1 MIVMGARVVIPK
13 ALQGD
18 LLRDLLKMHQGTTK
32 LRQRARLSV
41 FWPNMDA
48 EIVNLAGACEECTSS
63 LPSHPPEPLR
73 PHEPASRP
81 FEQIHADLCQL
92 NGRHFLIQVDAFS
105 GWPHVVYFPDA
116 HISAKKVINAV
127 RELFIN
133 VGVPVKYWS
142 DGGPQ
147 FPAAEFKQFLKEW
160 GVSLGVSSPHFPQS
174 NGVAEAGVKSMK
186 KLIAGS
192 FTSGS
197 FDVNKFGQS
206 LLLFR
211 NTAVSGGRSPA
222 QVVFNRP
229 MRDCLPAHRRSFAA
243 EWQKD
248 ADVLEKRAR
257 RAKELRT
264 EHFNRRAHPLPP
276 LQVGNAVLIQHPIS
290 KCWSTPG
297 VITEVGP
304 NRDYLVKTPAG
315 RVFRRNRRFLRRR
328 VPVMPAAVTPP
339 TVPATPAPAIPGQA
353 VVPCPAPDPA
363 PVNQGEEDPPPRRSA
378 RVPKPS
384 SLYPPHTWSK

>member
-1 MIVMGARVVIPK
+1 MHKCRQFLEGLPSFELVTDHKPLIPILNNYALDKLDNPRLLRLRLKIQRYAFTARWIPGKENRDSDVLSRAPIAAATSQDELAEGASFVSPRITMLCAIDGSDPTVIDPVLEKVKAAAVTDPVMKELRERVRHHLAVDGEDGMIVMGARVVIPK

-133 VGVPVKYWS
+133 VGVPVKYWNGES
-142 DGGPQ
+142 HSECRLLI
-147 FPAAEFKQFLKEW
+147 FP
-160 GVSLGVSSPHFPQS
+160 SL
-174 NGVAEAGVKSMK
+174 
-186 KLIAGS
+186 
-192 FTSGS
+192 
-197 FDVNKFGQS
+197 
-206 LLLFR
+206 
-211 NTAVSGGRSPA
+211 TASR
-222 QVVFNRP
+222 
-229 MRDCLPAHRRSFAA
+229 
-243 EWQKD
+243 
-248 ADVLEKRAR
+248 
-257 RAKELRT
+257 
-264 EHFNRRAHPLPP
+264 
-276 LQVGNAVLIQHPIS
+276 
-290 KCWSTPG
+290 
-297 VITEVGP
+297 
-304 NRDYLVKTPAG
+304 
-315 RVFRRNRRFLRRR
+315 
-328 VPVMPAAVTPP
+328 
-339 TVPATPAPAIPGQA
+339 
-353 VVPCPAPDPA
+353 
-363 PVNQGEEDPPPRRSA
+363 
-378 RVPKPS
+378 KPE
-384 SLYPPHTWSK
+384 

>member
-1 MIVMGARVVIPK
+1 
-13 ALQGD
+13 
-18 LLRDLLKMHQGTTK
+18 
-32 LRQRARLSV
+32 
-41 FWPNMDA
+41 
-48 EIVNLAGACEECTSS
+48 
-63 LPSHPPEPLR
+63 
-73 PHEPASRP
+73 
-81 FEQIHADLCQL
+81 
-92 NGRHFLIQVDAFS
+92 
-105 GWPHVVYFPDA
+105 
-116 HISAKKVINAV
+116 
-127 RELFIN
+127 
-133 VGVPVKYWS
+133 
-142 DGGPQ
+142 
-147 FPAAEFKQFLKEW
+147 
-160 GVSLGVSSPHFPQS
+160 
-174 NGVAEAGVKSMK
+174 MK

-192 FTSGS
+192 LTSGS

-211 NTAVSGGRSPA
+211 NTAISGGRSPA
-222 QVVFNRP
+222 QIVFNRP

-304 NRDYLVKTPAG
+304 NRDYLVKTAAG

-328 VPVMPAAVTPP
+328 VPVMPAAAVPP

-353 VVPCPAPDPA
+353 VIPAAPGQAVAPCPAPDPA
-363 PVNQGEEDPPPRRSA
+363 PVDQGEEDPPPRRSA
-378 RVPKPS
+378 RAPKPS